1 MLSVVLIAWA
11 EVHKILDLKSL
22 ENSLFS
28 SILGAA
34 IIKGVGYKEFQMLG
48 RKPVNERLIR

>member
-1 MLSVVLIAWA
+1 M
-11 EVHKILDLKSL
+11 HKILDLKSL